1 MLDTSDVAG
10 SKVVERVKTVEQ
22 LSKDKYQ
29 PFVTIRL
36 QERATPLFDAIQK
49 NNLPLFSCP
58 PATKEKSND
67 KLN

>member
-1 MLDTSDVAG
+1 MGDPFVDQTEGLIALDTSDVAD
-10 SKVVERVKTVEQ
+10 SEVAERVRTVEQ

-49 NNLPLFSCP
+49 NNLPLFS
-58 PATKEKSND
+58 
-67 KLN
+67 